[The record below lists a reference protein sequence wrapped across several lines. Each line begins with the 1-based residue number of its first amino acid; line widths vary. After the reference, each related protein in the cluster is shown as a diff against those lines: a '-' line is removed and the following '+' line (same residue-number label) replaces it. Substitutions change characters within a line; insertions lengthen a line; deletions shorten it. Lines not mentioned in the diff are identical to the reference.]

1 MKVDVALEGVV
12 TVPTVPLTM
21 LHAPVPTVGVLP
33 ARVTDVNPQVAALVW
48 STPALAVVGESL
60 TVVAVDE
67 VAVTAE
73 LLHELV

>member
-12 TVPTVPLTM
+12 TVPPVPLTM
-21 LHAPVPTVGVLP
+21 LQAPVPTVGVLP

-48 STPALAVVGESL
+48 STSALAVVGEPL

-67 VAVTAE
+67 VAVVAE